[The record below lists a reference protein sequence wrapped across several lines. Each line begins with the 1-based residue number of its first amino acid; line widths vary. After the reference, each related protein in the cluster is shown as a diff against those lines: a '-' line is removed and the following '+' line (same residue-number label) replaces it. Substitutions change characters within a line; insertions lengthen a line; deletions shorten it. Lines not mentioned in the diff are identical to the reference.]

1 VGHTANVRSVAIA
14 AIALVG
20 VSPVAASAATKP
32 PVVKATG
39 KISALSK
46 SSITIDG
53 TRDVTCRVRSVVPG
67 ALGFRIGTSAKMIC
81 LRGVLIAITGP
92 ATAKSGT
99 DGKSSSTST
108 STSTSTATATAS
120 GGGTAVAA
128 TISGDTFRL
137 AGAGTITAV
146 GGGKLSFSGEVT
158 CSVGAG
164 SPDVSAFKV
173 GDRVNYKCTAT
184 VPPSLADDTKAAF
197 EQLKKTATLTSIE
210 RAT

>member
-1 VGHTANVRSVAIA
+1 MGHTANVRSVAIA

-99 DGKSSSTST
+99 DGKSSSSSS